1 MTQTRR
7 RTPTCPYE
15 LGEAGTDWWKWAW
28 KTKQSETW
36 KDDGG
41 LYTAARRAQL
51 EDERAA
57 LILADDDH
65 LLADLL
71 EGAQPAAIAAVNY
84 ALDRLRSAATG
95 STGLSREMRE
105 LETQLG
111 LGPKAVRAL
120 QDKTTKPDPPNEKGG
135 GLDQLAKQRA
145 ARRTRSAGS

>member
-1 MTQTRR
+1 MTGQRR

-15 LGEAGTDWWKWAW
+15 LGAAGTDWWKWAW
-28 KTKQSETW
+28 KTKQAESW

-57 LILADDDH
+57 LHLADH
-65 LLADLL
+65 GDLL
-71 EGAQPAAIAAVNY
+71 HDLLQGAEPEAIANVRW
-84 ALDRLRSAATG
+84 ALGRLAASATG

-111 LGPKAVRAL
+111 LGPRAVRAL
-120 QDKTTKPDPPNEKGG
+120 QDKNAKPHPPDKKGG
-135 GLDQLAKQRA
+135 GLDQLAAQRE
-145 ARRTRSAGS
+145 ARRARSTGT